1 MPRESGH
8 TSMPVK
14 TPCIGICSTTSLG
27 DNLCRGC
34 KRFAAEV
41 IDWNLYS
48 VQEKRAV
55 LLRIDKLVNQI
66 MEPRFVIHS
75 REQLREGMKQQGVP
89 VHPELSAY
97 GWLHALLKKRH
108 GRLSDLAPYGAA
120 PRAEYAHLP
129 LARLWE
135 QADREL
141 LSLCEAHQQRYFGA
155 IQSSR

>member
-1 MPRESGH
+1 MAS
-8 TSMPVK
+8 TSDQAAAPVK

-34 KRFAAEV
+34 KRFAFEV
-41 IDWNLYS
+41 IDWNLYGAD
-48 VQEKRAV
+48 EKRAV

-75 REQLREGMKQQGVP
+75 RERLQQGMRQQGVP

-108 GRLSDLAPYGAA
+108 GRITELSPYGAA
-120 PRAEYAHLP
+120 LRPDYAHRP
-129 LARLWE
+129 LAGVWE
-135 QADREL
+135 EADGEL
-141 LSLCEAHQQRYFGA
+141 LRLCEAHQQRYFSA
-155 IQSSR
+155 V